1 MAAIAQITQ
10 TIGIDALKAFSVRVL
25 ELARL
30 DKDNDGQIS
39 ASEWGAAVFALAPE
53 LLNIKQ
59 LTAEV
64 RDLDTDEIIE
74 LVMYASQH
82 FPDYNALRE
91 EVEVVIRAALRFVA
105 VTGAE
110 ATHLIAAIRKLN
122 KKPVEEPVAAS
133 TPSQK
138 EASAA
143 EQKKRPGASK
153 KELAN
158 EDIVE

>member
-1 MAAIAQITQ
+1 MANIAQITSH
-10 TIGIDALKAFSVRVL
+10 IGIEALKAFSVRVL
-25 ELARL
+25 EIARL
-30 DKDNDGQIS
+30 DKNNDGDIS
-39 ASEWGAAVFALAPE
+39 VQEWGGAIFALVPE
-53 LLNIKQ
+53 LINIKQ

-91 EVEVVIRAALRFVA
+91 EVEAVIRAALRFVA
-105 VTGAE
+105 VTATE
-110 ATHLIAAIRKLN
+110 ATALIAAIRNLN
-122 KKPVEEPVAAS
+122 KKPVDEPVVAS

-138 EASAA
+138 AASAA

-153 KELAN
+153 KELTN